1 MIGPELLSI
10 ESKQATRERD
20 YSDIFDPWRF
30 LLRIESRDSPVLV
43 WLLLAAKDVDRSI
56 DECVA
61 ADLRADVDLAN
72 NIALF
77 VVLKNALLIPLAQI
91 QVRAVV
97 TKERPREIRTGEKS
111 REAFVRRI
119 PMDVAIVVKTF
130 ADRET
135 HFAIA

>member
-10 ESKQATRERD
+10 KSKRATSKRD

-30 LLRIESRDSPVLV
+30 LLRIESRDLPVLV
-43 WLLLAAKDVDRSI
+43 WLLLATKDVDRSI

-97 TKERPREIRTGEKS
+97 TEVRAREIRAGKQS
-111 REAFVRRI
+111 RKCAVAVSI
-119 PMDVAIVVKTF
+119 NVAIVVKTF

>member
-10 ESKQATRERD
+10 KSKRATRERD

-30 LLRIESRDSPVLV
+30 LLRIESRDPPVLI

-61 ADLRADVDLAN
+61 ADRRADVDLTD

-91 QVRAVV
+91 KVRAVV
-97 TKERPREIRTGEKS
+97 TEVRPREIGAGKQS
-111 REAFVRRI
+111 
-119 PMDVAIVVKTF
+119 
-130 ADRET
+130 
-135 HFAIA
+135 